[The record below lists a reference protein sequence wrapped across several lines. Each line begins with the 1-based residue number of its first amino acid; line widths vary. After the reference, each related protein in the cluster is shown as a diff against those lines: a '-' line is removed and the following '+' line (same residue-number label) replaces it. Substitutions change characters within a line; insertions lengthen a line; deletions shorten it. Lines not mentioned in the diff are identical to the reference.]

1 MENIKYIC
9 QIYHEVA
16 LNMLHA
22 SNKKKFLLN
31 SGSQSLTIYK
41 NI

>member
-1 MENIKYIC
+1 MLHMENIKYIC

-22 SNKKKFLLN
+22 SNKKEIFTKLRKSKFNYL
-31 SGSQSLTIYK
+31 
-41 NI
+41 